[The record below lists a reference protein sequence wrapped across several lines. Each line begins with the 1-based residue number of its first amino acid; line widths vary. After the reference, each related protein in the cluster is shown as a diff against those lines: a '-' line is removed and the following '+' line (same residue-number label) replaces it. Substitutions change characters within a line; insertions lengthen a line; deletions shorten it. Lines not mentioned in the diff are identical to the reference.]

1 MSSPI
6 QSSLEFLLKG
16 YDHVGVHIPEAIR
29 IINVQ
34 IDQFKNRDWS
44 IYQEQFMPLLHLK
57 HQIHNLAITTY
68 SPTKYAIQQ
77 ICRSDWKSLYE

>member
-44 IYQEQFMPLLHLK
+44 IYQEQFMPLLH
-57 HQIHNLAITTY
+57 
-68 SPTKYAIQQ
+68 P
-77 ICRSDWKSLYE
+77 